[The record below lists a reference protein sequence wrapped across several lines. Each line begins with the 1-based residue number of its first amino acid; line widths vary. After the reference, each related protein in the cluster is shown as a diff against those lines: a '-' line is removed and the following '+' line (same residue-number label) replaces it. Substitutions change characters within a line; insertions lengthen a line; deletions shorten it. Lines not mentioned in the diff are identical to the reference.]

1 MKDEGWRMWFG
12 GCGLEDEGCRMMFG
26 VWRNVYFKFCFLVR
40 MILLIIF
47 NKEVAFSFSS

>member
-1 MKDEGWRMWFG
+1 MEDVVWRMKDG
-12 GCGLEDEGCRMMFG
+12 GCGLEDEGWRMMFG
-26 VWRNVYFKFCFLVR
+26 GWRNVYFKFCFLVR